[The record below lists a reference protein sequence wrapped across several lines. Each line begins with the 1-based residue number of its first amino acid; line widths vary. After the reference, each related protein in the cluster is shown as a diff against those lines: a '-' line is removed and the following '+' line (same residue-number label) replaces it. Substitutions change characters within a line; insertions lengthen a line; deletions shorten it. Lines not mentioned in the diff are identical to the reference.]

1 MGIILLL
8 VGLLVVAG
16 IALYFGRRF
25 YKDWLEISAVVVG
38 ITVAFGLVVVCMVLP
53 INRAVIRANIAQFQA
68 VAATLE
74 TARTDEDI
82 SSFELA
88 ALQQKVI
95 DYNAWLAYIQ
105 YWQRNGWVGWFNPEE
120 IRDLKLLK

>member
-8 VGLLVVAG
+8 VGLAVVAG

-25 YKDWLEISAVVVG
+25 YKKWLEISA
-38 ITVAFGLVVVCMVLP
+38 ITVGGIVAVGLLIICIALP
-53 INRAVIRANIAQFQA
+53 INRAVVRADITKFQV

-74 TARTDEDI
+74 IARANENI

-105 YWQRNGWVGWFNPEE
+105 YRQRSGWMGWFNPGE
-120 IRDLKLLK
+120 IRDLKPLE